1 MDKKF
6 SFSDQPTK
14 VKIIYGA
21 VIAVLCISAIIVG
34 IVSVASRK
42 EDVPPADE
50 NPPITDKLPPSNED
64 TNKEPEK
71 PKATTFVAPLVGV
84 VSKGHSMDT
93 PVFSATL
100 NEWRVHTGIDI
111 AAEEGAE
118 VYAGAAGEVTNVY
131 YDNYYGKSVEITHPD
146 GIVSVYSN
154 LDSESINV
162 KVGDNVRVG
171 ARLGRIGDTSLTEL
185 ADEAHLHFAMYVD
198 GISVDPLAYISKEA
212 KELIEKRM
220 KSALGEIKRANEY
233 DYIVVNGD
241 ISTAVQDIASIIRS
255 CSLNFENQKNII
267 DEVLRNVKS

>member
-42 EDVPPADE
+42 EDVPPVDE

-185 ADEAHLHFAMYVD
+185 ADEAHLHFGVKVN
-198 GISVDPLAYISKEA
+198 GVSVNPLDYITEES
-212 KELIEKRM
+212 
-220 KSALGEIKRANEY
+220 KSASLGIK
-233 DYIVVNGD
+233 
-241 ISTAVQDIASIIRS
+241 
-255 CSLNFENQKNII
+255 
-267 DEVLRNVKS
+267 

>member
-21 VIAVLCISAIIVG
+21 VITVLCISAIIVG

-42 EDVPPADE
+42 EDTPPIDE
-50 NPPITDKLPPSNED
+50 NPPITDNTPPSTDDNSD
-64 TNKEPEK
+64 KEPEK

-84 VSKGHSMDT
+84 VAKGHSMDT

-185 ADEAHLHFAMYVD
+185 ADEAHLHFGVKVN
-198 GISVDPLAYISKEA
+198 GVSVNPLDYITEES
-212 KELIEKRM
+212 
-220 KSALGEIKRANEY
+220 KSASLGIK
-233 DYIVVNGD
+233 
-241 ISTAVQDIASIIRS
+241 
-255 CSLNFENQKNII
+255 
-267 DEVLRNVKS
+267 

>member
-185 ADEAHLHFAMYVD
+185 ADEAHLHFGVKVN
-198 GISVDPLAYISKEA
+198 GVSVNPLDYITEES
-212 KELIEKRM
+212 
-220 KSALGEIKRANEY
+220 KSASLGIK
-233 DYIVVNGD
+233 
-241 ISTAVQDIASIIRS
+241 
-255 CSLNFENQKNII
+255 
-267 DEVLRNVKS
+267 

>member
-6 SFSDQPTK
+6 SFSDQPMK

-42 EDVPPADE
+42 EDT
-50 NPPITDKLPPSNED
+50 PPIEDVKPPVTDVTPPPSSDTNED
-64 TNKEPEK
+64 NKKPEPEK
-71 PKATTFVAPLVGV
+71 PKATSFVAPLVGV
-84 VSKGHSMDT
+84 VAKEHSLEM

-118 VYAGAAGEVTNVY
+118 VFAGADGEVTKIY

-154 LDSESINV
+154 LDGETINV
-162 KVGDNVRVG
+162 KEGDKISVG
-171 ARLGRIGDTSLTEL
+171 ARIGKIGDTSLTEL
-185 ADEAHLHFAMYVD
+185 ADEAHLHFAVKVN
-198 GISVDPLAYISKEA
+198 GVIVNPL
-212 KELIEKRM
+212 
-220 KSALGEIKRANEY
+220 
-233 DYIVVNGD
+233 DYITEE
-241 ISTAVQDIASIIRS
+241 SKAASLGI
-255 CSLNFENQKNII
+255 K
-267 DEVLRNVKS
+267 

>member
-21 VIAVLCISAIIVG
+21 VITVLCISAIIVG

-42 EDVPPADE
+42 EDVPPVDE
-50 NPPITDKLPPSNED
+50 NPPITDNTPPSTDDNSD
-64 TNKEPEK
+64 KEPEK

-84 VSKGHSMDT
+84 VAKGHSMDT

-185 ADEAHLHFAMYVD
+185 ADEAHLHFGVKVN
-198 GISVDPLAYISKEA
+198 GVSVNPLDYITEES
-212 KELIEKRM
+212 
-220 KSALGEIKRANEY
+220 KSASLGIK
-233 DYIVVNGD
+233 
-241 ISTAVQDIASIIRS
+241 
-255 CSLNFENQKNII
+255 
-267 DEVLRNVKS
+267 